1 MSTPRWRLSTVAGA
15 LLLMTAVGAG
25 LVNAAPSSPS
35 STAAATVPAQA
46 AESDAPGLL
55 GERLR
60 ALRDRFG
67 DRFGDGRLARFRQ
80 HLVHGTFT
88 VLGRDGELVTIQ
100 LDHGTVASIAD
111 GRITIAEA
119 GDTSVTVNT
128 TDDTKVRK
136 DREPSSLA
144 ALEVGDEVVVHS
156 IVEEGAATARFIVVP
171 PPAPAGPDEAAAS

>member
-1 MSTPRWRLSTVAGA
+1 MSTPRWRLAIVAGA
-15 LLLMTAVGAG
+15 LLLLTGLGAG
-25 LVNAAPSSPS
+25 LVQAAPSPAS
-35 STAAATVPAQA
+35 AAATSSAPA
-46 AESDAPGLL
+46 AEPDSPGPL

-60 ALRDRFG
+60 ALR

-100 LDHGTVASIAD
+100 LDHGTVAAIPD
-111 GRITIAEA
+111 GTITIAEA

-136 DREPSSLA
+136 DRAPSLLA
-144 ALEVGDEVVVHS
+144 ALDVGDEVVVHS

-171 PPAPAGPDEAAAS
+171 PPAPAGPDEAPAT

>member
-1 MSTPRWRLSTVAGA
+1 MSTPRWRLATVAGA
-15 LLLMTAVGAG
+15 LLLMTALGGG
-25 LVNAAPSSPS
+25 LVNAAPSSAS
-35 STAAATVPAQA
+35 STAAETVPAPA
-46 AESDAPGLL
+46 AESDAPSLL

-60 ALRDRFG
+60 ALR

-156 IVEEGAATARFIVVP
+156 IVEEGAATARLIVMP
-171 PPAPAGPDEAAAS
+171 PPAPAGQDEAAAS